1 MTMVTNLFPMGMVGL
16 VMAVL
21 TAALVSTIGSALNAL
36 STVFTM
42 DIYVKR
48 FNPGASQT
56 EIISMGHRVTIVGAI
71 ISVIICVAI
80 DSIQGLNLFNIFQ
93 SVLGFIAPPMAAVF
107 LFGVFWKRTT
117 ARAANMALTLGT
129 VFSIGVGILYLWVLP
144 AEQYDFWP
152 HFMML
157 SFYIFII
164 IAAAMVIVSLT
175 DKTNRQEAAVINL
188 QPSRPSLDVRVG
200 WVLLAAVMVVLYVIF
215 NGH

>member
-1 MTMVTNLFPMGMVGL
+1 M
-16 VMAVL
+16 
-21 TAALVSTIGSALNAL
+21 
-36 STVFTM
+36 
-42 DIYVKR
+42 
-48 FNPGASQT
+48 
-56 EIISMGHRVTIVGAI
+56 
-71 ISVIICVAI
+71 
-80 DSIQGLNLFNIFQ
+80 
-93 SVLGFIAPPMAAVF
+93 
-107 LFGVFWKRTT
+107 
-117 ARAANMALTLGT
+117 
-129 VFSIGVGILYLWVLP
+129 FSIGVGILYLWVLP

-175 DKTNRQEAAVINL
+175 DKTDRQEAAVINL